1 MGVIKSNGNNTRRV
15 IRQSEEMKNNEMKTK
30 LTDEEDE
37 KVFHSN
43 YPLTFFSIRFLVHGE
58 DGTTND
64 HQNIDDDSRPPFSDY
79 PFSIKSSSQN

>member
-15 IRQSEEMKNNEMKTK
+15 IRQSEDMKNNEMKTK

-43 YPLTFFSIRFLVHGE
+43 YPFTFYKFIS
-58 DGTTND
+58 
-64 HQNIDDDSRPPFSDY
+64 
-79 PFSIKSSSQN
+79 